1 LIRCQ
6 LSAELPPLLFSPAL
20 ILRFRHYATR
30 HAIFIIIFFA
40 DAELPF
46 FTRHIIIIDMPI

>member
-1 LIRCQ
+1 
-6 LSAELPPLLFSPAL
+6 LLFSPAL
-20 ILRFRHYATR
+20 LLRFRHYATR